1 MTELSDTLAYPRE
14 KQNRVAGDYQK
25 FLGPRLEGQL
35 RGVVHAVYQDG
46 VTRKPRCGCQRL
58 GGIDPLRERLG
69 LHQANPFRYVVG
81 IDPPVHRMRFQDV
94 DVMQLH
100 LLRVLGSK
108 LLDGR
113 NVMPVRRSRVAA
125 KIQQRALSLRRIGV
139 VYRLEG
145 DWRVGAGQRCHA
157 QSASRGRTTYCDQT
171 VRLRQRLQD
180 LAGGVRW
187 CHSCWVGC
195 VKTERD

>member
-1 MTELSDTLAYPRE
+1 MTVGVRLADPRE

-25 FLGPRLEGQL
+25 FLRPRLEGQL

-46 VTRKPRCGCQRL
+46 VTRKSRCGCQRL
-58 GGIDPLRERLG
+58 GGVDPLRERLS
-69 LHQANPFRYVVG
+69 LHQANTFCYVVG
-81 IDPPVHRMRFQDV
+81 INPPVHRMCFQDV

-100 LLRVLGSK
+100 LLRVFGSK

-125 KIQQRALSLRRIGV
+125 EIQQGALSLRRIRV

-145 DWRVGAGQRCHA
+145 D
-157 QSASRGRTTYCDQT
+157 
-171 VRLRQRLQD
+171 
-180 LAGGVRW
+180 
-187 CHSCWVGC
+187 
-195 VKTERD
+195 